1 MIQGASRKKKSAG
14 YNWTRCVTVGGH
26 GIWANSD
33 LGQGEWEWVVGGS
46 DGGEGTNEKLT
57 NKLE

>member
-1 MIQGASRKKKSAG
+1 MSAKYI
-14 YNWTRCVTVGGH
+14 YNLMRRVIVGGH

-33 LGQGEWEWVVGGS
+33 LGHGEWEWVVGGS